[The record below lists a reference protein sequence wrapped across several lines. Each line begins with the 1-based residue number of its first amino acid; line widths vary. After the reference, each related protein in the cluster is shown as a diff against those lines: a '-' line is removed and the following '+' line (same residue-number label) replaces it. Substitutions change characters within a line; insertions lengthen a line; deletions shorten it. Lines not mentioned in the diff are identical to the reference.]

1 VGDGASYLCIRI
13 WSSTLGCRAISNDEK
28 PNGSGLHDDQST
40 SSTTSATPNGERGAS
55 HTPSERKVDAHL
67 FSAPTP
73 AFLAQVRTAEL
84 LREAILRHVRYTLVR
99 PLSELKPVDYL
110 KPVSLAI
117 RDRIVDRM
125 LETESR
131 FRHKDAKRLYYLSME
146 FLMGRSLGDNLSNLR
161 IEELCGEVLAG
172 FGVSLDEVL
181 DSESDAGLGNGGLGR
196 LAACFLESLAT
207 LGMPGYGYGI
217 DYEYGLF
224 KQEIVGGF
232 QREKPDRWKANGTP
246 FQIEHPEEAI
256 SIPLYGRLDSQT
268 DANGKLKQTWI
279 NYKVVVGS
287 PTDMPIVG
295 YLGQTVNWLR
305 LFTARA
311 SEDFDIDI
319 FNRGDY
325 IHAVEQK
332 INSENISRVLY
343 PADSAMAG
351 KELRLVQ
358 EYFLVACAIGD
369 IMRRFLQQHSDFE
382 LLPAKAAIQMNDTH
396 PSLAVAELMRVL
408 IDHHGVPFDK
418 AWDITRNTLA
428 YTNHTLL
435 PEALEKWSVP
445 LMEKV
450 LPRHVQIIFTINER
464 FLHSI
469 TDLPFVDGEKLRK
482 MSIIEEGYEK
492 HVRMANLC
500 IVGSHSVN
508 GVSALHSNLV
518 TKSLVPE
525 FAELWPE
532 KFNNKTNGVA
542 PRRWLMKANPGL
554 TDLISQALDEQKW
567 ITDLSRLRDLEPFAD
582 KSDFRAAF
590 KQVKQQNKLKLAKA
604 IEDQLDIVVNPDS
617 IFDVQIKRIH
627 EYKRQLLAVMH
638 VIHDYLQIVDHN
650 VVPTSA
656 RTYIFAGKAAPGYW
670 AAKQII
676 KLIHNV
682 ADVVNH
688 DERVKDLTKVA
699 FLPDYRVSLATLII
713 PGADLSEQ
721 ISTAGMEA
729 SGTGNMKLAMNGA
742 LTIGTWDGA
751 NIEIAEEVGLDN
763 IYIFGL
769 RAEEILEMQ
778 QKGTY
783 NPRERYDSDPIVKEV
798 MDALASDRFCP
809 NEHGLFRW
817 IFDELVHRG
826 DRYYHIADF
835 PSYVEVQNQ
844 ISTEYQ
850 NDDIWCR
857 KAVLNV
863 ARIGKFSSDR
873 TVMEYARDIW
883 HIGPYEKSTPSAK
896 ATAKAHNGISTA
908 QPVLNGEAIPV
919 AELKQEPEPNT
930 VHE

>member
-1 VGDGASYLCIRI
+1 ML
-13 WSSTLGCRAISNDEK
+13 
-28 PNGSGLHDDQST
+28 Q
-40 SSTTSATPNGERGAS
+40 
-55 HTPSERKVDAHL
+55 
-67 FSAPTP
+67 
-73 AFLAQVRTAEL
+73 
-84 LREAILRHVRYTLVR
+84 EAILRHVRYTLVR
-99 PLSELKPVDYL
+99 PTSGLNPADYL

-125 LETESR
+125 LETDSR

-161 IEELCGEVLAG
+161 LEELCREVLAR

-181 DSESDAGLGNGGLGR
+181 ESESDAGLGNGGLGR

-224 KQEIVGGF
+224 KQEIVNGF

-256 SIPLYGRLDSQT
+256 SIPLYGRMDSQR
-268 DANGKLKQTWI
+268 DADGNLKQTWI
-279 NYKVVVGS
+279 NYKVVLGI
-287 PTDMPIVG
+287 PTDIPIVG

-311 SEDFDIDI
+311 SEDFDIEI

-325 IHAVEQK
+325 IRAVEAK
-332 INSENISRVLY
+332 IASENISRVLY
-343 PADSAMAG
+343 PSDSAMAG

-369 IMRRFLQQHSDFE
+369 IMRRFRLQHDDIE

-396 PSLAVAELMRVL
+396 PSLAVAELMRIL
-408 IDHHGVPFDK
+408 LDLYGLPQDK
-418 AWDITRNTLA
+418 AWNITRETLA

-445 LMEKV
+445 LLEKV
-450 LPRHVQIIFTINER
+450 LPRHIQIIFSINHQ
-464 FLHSI
+464 FLREMQHYSF
-469 TDLPFVDGEKLRK
+469 LDGEKLRK

-492 HVRMANLC
+492 HVRMAHLC

-508 GVSALHSNLV
+508 GVSALHTELLV
-518 TKSLVPE
+518 KSLVAE
-525 FAELWPE
+525 FAQVWPE

-554 TDLISQALDEQKW
+554 TDLISQTLDEQKW
-567 ITDLSRLRDLEPFAD
+567 ITDLSRLRDLEPFAED
-582 KSDFRAAF
+582 REFRAAF
-590 KQVKQQNKLKLAKA
+590 KEVKRRNKLKLADN
-604 IEDQLDIVVNPDS
+604 IREQIGVIVDPDS

-638 VIHDYLQIVDHN
+638 VIHDYLRIVEHEETPA
-650 VVPTSA
+650 VA
-656 RTYIFAGKAAPGYW
+656 RTYLFAGKAAPGYW

-676 KLIHNV
+676 KLIHNI
-682 ADVVNH
+682 ADVVNN
-688 DERVKDLTKVA
+688 DDRVKDAIKVT

-721 ISTAGMEA
+721 ISTAGLEA
-729 SGTGNMKLAMNGA
+729 SGTGNMKLSMNGA

-763 IYIFGL
+763 IFIFGL
-769 RAEEILEMQ
+769 RAEAILEMQ
-778 QKGTY
+778 QKGSY
-783 NPRERYDSDPIVKEV
+783 NPRERYDNDPVLKEV
-798 MDALASDRFCP
+798 LDALASDRFCP

-826 DRYYHIADF
+826 DKYYHIADF
-835 PSYVEVQNQ
+835 PGYIETQKQ
-844 ISTEYQ
+844 IADEYRQ
-850 NDDIWCR
+850 DEIWCR
-857 KAVLNV
+857 KAILNV

-873 TVMEYARDIW
+873 TVLEYARDIW
-883 HIGPYEKSTPSAK
+883 HIGPYERSTPSAK
-896 ATAKAHNGISTA
+896 PGTRPRTAVVPQPAAVNGD
-908 QPVLNGEAIPV
+908 AIPV
-919 AELKQEPEPNT
+919 AELAEEEVPNP
-930 VHE
+930 VNE